1 MRKNL
6 TARMYASL
14 PAAKLR
20 WFGLLALLI
29 IGTAW
34 LGTRAGNAFVPNRI
48 ADDTAVAGVVS
59 GTVFQDYNANGR
71 RDTAATITNSDGS
84 SLAVAFDRGV
94 AGVTV
99 TAYAANGSEAGSATT
114 GDDGSY
120 SINAAG
126 SGPYRVEFTNLPAG
140 YFPGTVGDNSRGNV
154 RFIDGGSASN
164 IDYGIV
170 LPMAYCQDNPT
181 LITACY
187 VGGDQLAGSNPVIVS
202 FPYSAGSARMD
213 GGLPVDDFDQ
223 PVHGNLVNSDKVGT
237 VWGLAY
243 ARGSRTLYA
252 SSFMK
257 KHAGFGPGGTG
268 AIYQINPSNG
278 ATSEFVNAGALTGA
292 NPHDNSN
299 FDTDNGNASWDAVGK
314 RSFGGIALNGAETR
328 LFAMN
333 LNDRKLYEFA
343 TDGSGTRASA
353 AITNAPGCASGD
365 VRPFAVNWSNG
376 QLYVG
381 VTCTAESTQAAA
393 DMQGYVYRVDPATL
407 ALDAAP
413 LFQFSLNY
421 PRRCADSAQNGPGS
435 CFSAAWRPWTA
446 AFATIGTEE
455 RGIYPQPWL
464 TDIAFDRG
472 NLVIGLRDRSGDQ
485 FGTDTLDNPSD
496 GIRYYGVSAG
506 DTLRAVSNG
515 SGGFVLE
522 SNGRAGGQG
531 TGPQNTNEGPGG
543 GEYYFTDFAPPFN
556 DESTIGALAQIPG
569 HPNVLVNMVDPI
581 PLLGLSLVFDGGTAW
596 FNNNTGGRTK
606 SYRIYDGSR
615 RNNVGALD
623 FGKANGLG
631 DIVVVCDP
639 APIELGNRI
648 WNDLDCDGIQDAGE
662 PGLGGIGLQLIKNGV
677 VVATTTSMPTGGY
690 YFDPLNV
697 PGGILPNMD
706 YLVCLT
712 SLPAGFVLAPKDA
725 DGSANGDIRDS
736 DAMLVDGKACI
747 PVTTGGP
754 GQTNPNLDFGLKLAP
769 PTITCPAPVS
779 VCAVAGATTATVT
792 YAAPTTTGDSV
803 TVVCSPA
810 SGSSFALGT
819 TTVNCTATNAGGSAS
834 CSFVVT
840 VRDAPTISCPANIT
854 TTATSTSGAVVT
866 YTTPTGGGTGTTVS
880 CDLASGSTFPIGTTT
895 VTCTATNS
903 CGTVTCSFTVTVNV
917 PPPTITCPAPINIC
931 LPAGVT
937 NANVS
942 YVATTTGI
950 GVTLVCTPPSG
961 SNFALGTSTVNC
973 RATNAGGEATCSFSV
988 RVGDAPTIACP
999 TNIKAL
1005 STGSGAVV
1013 NYPVPVG
1020 GGLGTTVSCDRAS
1033 GSTFP
1038 IGTTTVKCTA
1048 TNACGTAMCSFTV
1061 TVDPVK
1067 CDTLCYRSAAY
1078 WLLNPYEIPN
1088 GTVVIY
1094 GVNNNAPV
1102 STSRWSSIVQALQ
1115 GNPMG
1120 ANLTPREVFNR
1131 EYVAAQLN
1139 ILNQGGPGSPVW
1151 VNTMWANLSCYGITF
1166 NPITVGSGAV
1176 LTRDSMVKE
1185 LYMHITA
1192 AVQSRNDADL
1202 AKLTVVL
1209 QLLNGNNPLNVCN

>member
-1 MRKNL
+1 MRKHL
-6 TARMYASL
+6 TTRAYASL
-14 PAAKLR
+14 STTTSKLR
-20 WFGLLALLI
+20 WVGLALLI

-34 LGTRAGNAFVPNRI
+34 LGTRVSNAFAPNRI

-94 AGVTV
+94 SGVTV

-114 GDDGSY
+114 GADGSY
-120 SINAAG
+120 SINATG

-154 RFIDGGSASN
+154 RFIEGGSASN

-268 AIYQINPSNG
+268 AIYAINPANG

-292 NPHDNSN
+292 NPHDNSD
-299 FDTDNGNASWDAVGK
+299 FDRDNGNTSWNAVGK
-314 RSFGGIALNGAETR
+314 VSFGGITLNGAETV
-328 LFAMN
+328 LYAMN
-333 LNDRKLYEFA
+333 LNDRKLYEFPVA
-343 TDGSGTRASA
+343 GGSPRASA
-353 AITNAPGCASGD
+353 AITSAPGCASGD
-365 VRPFAVNWSNG
+365 VRPFAVNWTNG

-381 VTCTAESTQAAA
+381 VTCTAESTQSAA

-413 LFQFSLNY
+413 LFQLSLNY

-464 TDIAFDRG
+464 TDIALDRG

-531 TGPQNTNEGPGG
+531 TAPQGTGEGPGG

-569 HPNVLVNMVDPI
+569 RPDVLVNMVDPI
-581 PLLGLSLVFDGGTAW
+581 PILGLSLVFDGGTAW

-615 RNNVGALD
+615 RNNVGSLD

-648 WNDLDCDGIQDAGE
+648 WNDLDCDGIQDANE

-690 YFDPLNV
+690 YFDPMNV

-706 YLVCLT
+706 YQICLT

-736 DAMLVDGKACI
+736 DAMLIDGKACI

-769 PTITCPAPVS
+769 PTITCPNPIS
-779 VCAVAGATTATVT
+779 VCVTAGTTSAKVDWVAL
-792 YAAPTTTGDSV
+792 TTTGENV
-803 TVVCSPA
+803 TVACTPA
-810 SGSSFALGT
+810 SGSNFPLGA

-840 VRDAPTISCPANIT
+840 VRDAPTITCPTNISVG
-854 TTATSTSGAVVT
+854 ATSASGAVVNFA
-866 YTTPTGGGTGTTVS
+866 TPTGGGTGTTAS
-880 CDLASGSTFPIGTTT
+880 CDRVSGSTFPIGTTT
-895 VTCTATNS
+895 VTCTATNT
-903 CGTVTCSFTVTVNV
+903 CGTVSCSFTITVV
-917 PPPTITCPAPINIC
+917 DPPTIMCPADIK
-931 LPAGVT
+931 
-937 NANVS
+937 
-942 YVATTTGI
+942 
-950 GVTLVCTPPSG
+950 TLT
-961 SNFALGTSTVNC
+961 
-973 RATNAGGEATCSFSV
+973 
-988 RVGDAPTIACP
+988 
-999 TNIKAL
+999 
-1005 STGSGAVV
+1005 TGSGALVV
-1013 NYPVPVG
+1013 YPDPKIT
-1020 GGLGTTVSCDRAS
+1020 GTGAVVTCDRAS

-1038 IGTTTVKCTA
+1038 IGTTTVKCTV
-1048 TNACGTAMCSFTV
+1048 TSPFGMAMCTFTV
-1061 TVDPVK
+1061 TVEPTK

-1151 VNTMWANLSCYGITF
+1151 VNTMWANLSCYGIAF
-1166 NPITVGSGAV
+1166 NPITLSSGAV
-1176 LTRDSMVKE
+1176 LTQTSMVKE

-1192 AVQSRNDADL
+1192 AVQSRNNADL